1 MHIHG
6 LSIVSKLN
14 FHCTMDEK
22 VLLSSLVAKNCVGDI
37 CDRSQ
42 PALDETEIYKLDE
55 RVTL

>member
-1 MHIHG
+1 
-6 LSIVSKLN
+6 
-14 FHCTMDEK
+14 MDEK